1 MRLKII
7 FSSKRV
13 LFFFVMVLLS
23 ATQFAHAS
31 TDLEKVLQGR
41 WLSEITQEFPTE
53 DELISGVLKI
63 IGVEEYLGNGS
74 VNIQGQLLTTFN
86 YKDGSQIIASW
97 LINGAGEWQVKDGRL
112 YEKVVD
118 VRAVPDF
125 VKLNAN
131 LMSPEDQKDFFQQ
144 TGFKIEDLIPKGH
157 TTESEIVSVNDK
169 SLVYKEKNDQG
180 TFDVKKKTRTNA
192 AFSLY
197 RLK

>member
-1 MRLKII
+1 
-7 FSSKRV
+7 
-13 LFFFVMVLLS
+13 MVLLS
-23 ATQFAHAS
+23 VTQPARAS
-31 TDLEKVLQGR
+31 TDLEKALQGR
-41 WLSEITQEFPTE
+41 WLSEITQEIPKE
-53 DELISGVLKI
+53 DDLISGVLKI

-86 YKDGSQIIASW
+86 YKNGSQIIASW

-118 VRAVPDF
+118 VRASPDF

-144 TGFKIEDLIPKGH
+144 SGFKIEDLIPKGH

-180 TFDVKKKTRTNA
+180 TFYIKNKTRTGA

>member
-1 MRLKII
+1 M
-7 FSSKRV
+7 FSLRRI
-13 LFFFVMVLLS
+13 LIFFVMVLLS
-23 ATQFAHAS
+23 VTQPARAS
-31 TDLEKVLQGR
+31 TDLEKALQGR
-41 WLSEITQEFPTE
+41 WLSEITQEIPKE
-53 DELISGVLKI
+53 DDLISGVLKI

-86 YKDGSQIIASW
+86 YKNGSQIIASW

-118 VRAVPDF
+118 VRASPDF

-144 TGFKIEDLIPKGH
+144 SGFKIEDLIPKGH

-180 TFDVKKKTRTNA
+180 TFDIKNKTRTGA

>member
-1 MRLKII
+1 M
-7 FSSKRV
+7 FSFKRI

-23 ATQFAHAS
+23 VTQFAHAS
-31 TDLEKVLQGR
+31 TDLEKALQGR
-41 WLSEITQEFPTE
+41 WLSEISQEIPKE

-180 TFDVKKKTRTNA
+180 TFDVKNKTRTNA

>member
-1 MRLKII
+1 MLSLKRKFI
-7 FSSKRV
+7 
-13 LFFFVMVLLS
+13 FFVMVLLS
-23 ATQFAHAS
+23 VTQLARAS
-31 TDLEKVLQGR
+31 TDLEKALQGR
-41 WLSEITQEFPTE
+41 WLSEITQEIPKE
-53 DELISGVLKI
+53 DDLISGVLKI

-74 VNIQGQLLTTFN
+74 VNIQGQLLMTFN
-86 YKDGSQIIASW
+86 YKNGSQIIASW

-118 VRAVPDF
+118 VRASPDF

-131 LMSPEDQKDFFQQ
+131 VMSPEDQKDFFQQ
-144 TGFKIEDLIPKGH
+144 SGFKIEDLIPKGH

-180 TFDVKKKTRTNA
+180 TSDVKNKTRTNA

>member
-1 MRLKII
+1 
-7 FSSKRV
+7 
-13 LFFFVMVLLS
+13 MVLLS

-31 TDLEKVLQGR
+31 TDLEKALQGR
-41 WLSEITQEFPTE
+41 WLSEITQEFPKE

>member
-1 MRLKII
+1 MLSLKRISI
-7 FSSKRV
+7 FFIV
-13 LFFFVMVLLS
+13 ALLS
-23 ATQFAHAS
+23 TVPLARAS
-31 TDLEKVLQGR
+31 TDLGKALQGR
-41 WLSEITQEFPTE
+41 WLSEITQEIPKE

-97 LINGAGEWQVKDGRL
+97 LINAAGEWLLKDGRL

-118 VRAVPDF
+118 VRAAPDF

-131 LMSPEDQKDFFQQ
+131 LMSPEDQKNFFQQ
-144 TGFKIEDLIPKGH
+144 SGFKIEDLIPKGH

-180 TFDVKKKTRTNA
+180 TFDVKNKTRTNA